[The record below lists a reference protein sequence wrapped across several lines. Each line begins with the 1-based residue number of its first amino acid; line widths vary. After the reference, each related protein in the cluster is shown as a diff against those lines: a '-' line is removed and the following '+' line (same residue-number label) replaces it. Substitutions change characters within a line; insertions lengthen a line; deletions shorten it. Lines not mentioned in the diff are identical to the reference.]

1 MKKVTY
7 LLALSSL
14 ILMSSC
20 VSKKK
25 LSQAENKLMSTESE
39 LSKARNEA
47 RECGEESEDL
57 KATVAAYN
65 QKINNLQ
72 QESKNKIAFGED
84 GNITTE
90 KSKQKMRNTFQNI
103 SPERAKAATSLKDSM
118 NIAIAY
124 NIEQKM
130 KSTFANNANVDVST
144 DENAEGAVA
153 AENTQNQSSMEGLSV
168 DVSHPVVKITIN
180 NSILFKSGSSWVNAS
195 AHPLISQLAELIKS
209 EPNMEVLVEGHAD
222 AQKIVPDS
230 YLEDNWVLASKR
242 AIAVVRLM
250 EGKFEVDGAQLIAS
264 SRSFH
269 KPVADNETA
278 EGRAKNRR
286 TTITLMPNVE
296 KFMAL
301 IED

>member
-1 MKKVTY
+1 MKITPMKKIIY
-7 LLALSSL
+7 LASVSIL
-14 ILMSSC
+14 ISFSSC

-39 LSKARNEA
+39 LSKAQNEIK
-47 RECGEESEDL
+47 ECNEESEDL
-57 KATVAAYN
+57 KSTVAAYN

-72 QESKNKIAFGED
+72 QDNKNKIALGED
-84 GNITTE
+84 GSVTSPKAKE
-90 KSKQKMRNTFQNI
+90 SMRRTLLNVDPARLAN
-103 SPERAKAATSLKDSM
+103 AKTLTDSM
-118 NIAIAY
+118 NVAIAY
-124 NIEQKM
+124 NMEQKM
-130 KSTFANNANVDVST
+130 KSAFAGNADVDAVEASEV
-144 DENAEGAVA
+144 DGENAK
-153 AENTQNQSSMEGLSV
+153 SSMEGLSV

-180 NSILFKSGSSWVNAS
+180 NSVLFKSGSSWVNAS
-195 AHPLISQLAELIKS
+195 AHNLISQLAELIKS

-222 AQKIVPDS
+222 AQQIVPHS

-242 AIAVVRLM
+242 AISVVRLL
-250 EGKFEVDGAQLIAS
+250 ENKFEVDGAQLIAS

-269 KPVADNETA
+269 KPVADNDSA